1 MIFCG
6 NRSQCMIDFVSV
18 QTVSADDAPGHLEF
32 KQRVLVEMQI
42 LSNGLGDDHLTAFS
56 DATVF
61 LR

>member
-1 MIFCG
+1 
-6 NRSQCMIDFVSV
+6 MIDFVSV